1 MILKDLNVKKTI
13 VIKTK
18 SPSTMMTISKMI
30 HNQLV
35 GKRDYID
42 SNIILSIGDGSNN
55 EIPENE
61 IHLYIFDNCKED
73 IPTIVIG
80 KFPTFIQVII
90 DISVRDVEEEGEVLE
105 DMYKQLAG
113 NKDYIS
119 SKIVLNSSRDRN
131 DSDING
137 NCIRIIY
144 NDNRWST
151 PSLILL

>member
-18 SPSTMMTISKMI
+18 SQSTMMTISKMI

-90 DISVRDVEEEGEVLE
+90 DISVRNIEEEGPILE
-105 DMYKQLAG
+105 DIYNQLV
-113 NKDYIS
+113 NNNDYIFN
-119 SKIVLNSSRDRN
+119 KIILNTSNDRN
-131 DSDING
+131 DRDING

-144 NDNRWST
+144 NDDRKST